1 MQKIGGLRPRCGTS
15 KDSKE
20 LGKAMGE
27 WMRSIMVMV
36 ILGYISLAGMQIA
49 MFMYV
54 MESDETI
61 FMVVGE
67 TIRERD
73 QRMFALQNRL
83 NALEK
88 ERGLEKR
95 LRDIERQ
102 LRTFCTGEK
111 IDLCASLGK
120 VK

>member
-1 MQKIGGLRPRCGTS
+1 
-15 KDSKE
+15 
-20 LGKAMGE
+20 
-27 WMRSIMVMV
+27 MRSIMVMV

-61 FMVVGE
+61 FMVFGE

-73 QRMFALQNRL
+73 QRMFALQNRV
-83 NALEK
+83 NVLE
-88 ERGLEKR
+88 EQRGLEKR

-102 LRTFCTGEK
+102 LRTFCTGSKLEMCAGLGK
-111 IDLCASLGK
+111 IDD
-120 VK
+120 